1 MIVYPYKLII
11 MKLTVF
17 VCILCSMLLAGS
29 ITASAQYNDIYRRG
43 VNYFS
48 DGEKLTDVQLSAL
61 LDRSDSGITLDD
73 VEKYRKGFKTGRGLL
88 IGFGTLTGVGLL
100 TTGIGTVGLMIEGVA
115 VGIGTA
121 FVGPLAALGGADP
134 AIAFDSKFY
143 GVTVAG
149 VCATLTG
156 IAGIVAGTTVLCVYK
171 KRMNTVAD
179 VCNSAPSV
187 TLSFGAQKYGTGV
200 ALNF

>member
-11 MKLTVF
+11 MKLAVF

-88 IGFGTLTGVGLL
+88 IGFGTLTGAGLL
-100 TTGIGTVGLMIEGVA
+100 TMGVGAVGLMVEGVA
-115 VGIGTA
+115 IGIGTA
-121 FVGPLAALGGADP
+121 FVGPLAVMAGQDP
-134 AIAFDSKFY
+134 VVSIDSKFY
-143 GVTVAG
+143 GVALAG

-156 IAGIVAGTTVLCVYK
+156 VAGLVAGTTVLCVNK
-171 KRMNTVAD
+171 KRMNQVTDA
-179 VCNSAPSV
+179 CNSVPSV
-187 TLSFGAQKYGTGV
+187 TLSFGTQKYGTGL
-200 ALNF
+200 ALHF